1 MFPGEQGHGHGD
13 YRGGG
18 PPGVSQP
25 QHRRRRGRGG
35 GGGQQES
42 HARGGPE
49 IIRYVVQQQLELR
62 VSIFI
67 AYDGTLDNK
76 LITKYY

>member
-18 PPGVSQP
+18 APGVSQP
-25 QHRRRRGRGG
+25 QHRGRRGRGG

-49 IIRYVVQQQLELR
+49 IIRYVVQQQLVRASSFNIYCL
-62 VSIFI
+62 
-67 AYDGTLDNK
+67 
-76 LITKYY
+76 